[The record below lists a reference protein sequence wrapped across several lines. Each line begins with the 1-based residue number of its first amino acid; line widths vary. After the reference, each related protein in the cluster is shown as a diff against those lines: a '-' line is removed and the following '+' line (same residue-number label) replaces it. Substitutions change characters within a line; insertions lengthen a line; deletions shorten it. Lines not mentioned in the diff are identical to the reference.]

1 MVFEFNIRR
10 QSVPGV
16 VNVPAASQQAPGQ
29 GPAPASS
36 ATGIRR
42 ESMDA
47 ARAPL
52 NRRNSEQTQFYTDPM
67 RNAMRAFI
75 NK

>member
-16 VNVPAASQQAPGQ
+16 VNVPAANQAPGQ
-29 GPAPASS
+29 APAPASS
-36 ATGIRR
+36 AIGIRR

>member
-1 MVFEFNIRR
+1 MVFEFNVRR
-10 QSVPGV
+10 QSVP
-16 VNVPAASQQAPGQ
+16 VNAPAATQQAPAA
-29 GPAPASS
+29 APMPSS

-47 ARAPL
+47 SRPL
-52 NRRNSEQTQFYTDPM
+52 TRRNSEQASQFYTDPM